1 MMARAL
7 LFASTLALVGCGG
20 GDKKKEGGPPPPPPP
35 GAPAAADPAAGGTP
49 GEGPREVGDFIVLGE
64 NKKWKPLQP
73 LFEAYKQ
80 REPTALTNPM
90 LSNITDFVT
99 RPLAAAKPELE
110 QAAATAGAGAAGA
123 GGCLDL
129 KPGTPEYD
137 ATPPLEREPLSRYK
151 LAMLMTGRS
160 DPMAMVVDPQDNQF
174 PVHRGDR
181 IGCEGGVVRDILQY
195 KLFIQQPGQAKPVVW
210 SNEPAI
216 NPVEQAATRQ
226 ANERE
231 VEPPKTG
238 KPTK

>member
-7 LFASTLALVGCGG
+7 LLAGTLVLAGCGG
-20 GDKKKEGGPPPPPPP
+20 DDKKKEGGPPPPPPP
-35 GAPAAADPAAGGTP
+35 GAAAAGDPAAGGTP

-90 LSNITDFVT
+90 LSNVTDFVT
-99 RPLAAAKPELE
+99 RPLAAAKPDPEA
-110 QAAATAGAGAAGA
+110 AAATAGAAGA
-123 GGCLDL
+123 GGCADL
-129 KPGTPEYD
+129 RPGTPEYE
-137 ATPPLEREPLSRYK
+137 ATPPLEREPLGRYK
-151 LAMLMTGRS
+151 LALLMTGRS
-160 DPMAMVVDPQDNQF
+160 DPMAMVLDPQDNQF
-174 PVHRGDR
+174 PVRRGDR

-216 NPVEQAATRQ
+216 NPVEQAASRQ
-226 ANERE
+226 ATERE
-231 VEPPKTG
+231 VEPPKTR